1 MRKRNLP
8 SVFFFAVAAA
18 LSIWIGQI
26 GALAQAGPGGKEM
39 KKDELYLSVARRLN
53 ALNESPSSAIANE
66 LDTVIEVTDL
76 TMRPDGKAEA
86 TVRERAPSDAAQ
98 AGKAIR
104 LVFAPPAA
112 GDKEEKWTWEQFEN
126 NRKLYPVDKLFP
138 YAKDELGKR
147 KQATV
152 AGWNAFVTAINKQA
166 EAAAKALETAK
177 AVLKVEPPPLG
188 GVKATRNA
196 LAEAAKENRAESIL
210 NAYRELNQQT
220 ESVTTLGDTYTDLKA
235 NDAYLRL
242 IDEFTK
248 SVEATN
254 AARKN
259 YLQVVAAYNEAILR
273 LPFSLVAYGLEFHK
287 IEANISEGQ

>member
-8 SVFFFAVAAA
+8 SIFFFAVAAA

-26 GALAQAGPGGKEM
+26 GALAQTGSGGKEM

-66 LDTVIEVTDL
+66 LDTVIEVTNL
-76 TMRPDGKAEA
+76 TMRPDGKAE
-86 TVRERAPSDAAQ
+86 VMVKERAPSDAAR
-98 AGKAIR
+98 AGKVIR

-112 GDKEEKWTWEQFEN
+112 GDKEEKWTWEQFED
-126 NRKLYPVDKLFP
+126 NRKLYPVEKLFP
-138 YAKDELGKR
+138 YTKDELGKR

-152 AGWNAFVTAINKQA
+152 AGWSAFVAAINKQV
-166 EAAAKALETAK
+166 EAAVKAMETAK
-177 AVLKVEPPPLG
+177 AVLKVEPPPLA
-188 GVKATRNA
+188 VVRATRGG
-196 LAEAAKENRAESIL
+196 LAEAAKDNRAEGIL
-210 NAYRELNQQT
+210 NAYREMNQQT
-220 ESVTTLGDTYTDLKA
+220 ELVATLGDTYTDLKA

-254 AARKN
+254 AARNN
-259 YLQVVAAYNEAILR
+259 YLQAVAAYNEAILR

-287 IEANISEGQ
+287 IEANFTEGQ

>member
-1 MRKRNLP
+1 
-8 SVFFFAVAAA
+8 
-18 LSIWIGQI
+18 
-26 GALAQAGPGGKEM
+26 
-39 KKDELYLSVARRLN
+39 
-53 ALNESPSSAIANE
+53 
-66 LDTVIEVTDL
+66 
-76 TMRPDGKAEA
+76 MRPDGKAEV
-86 TVRERAPSDAAQ
+86 TIKERAPSEAAQ
-98 AGKAIR
+98 ASKPIR

-126 NRKLYPVDKLFP
+126 NRRLYPVDKLFP

-152 AGWNAFVTAINKQA
+152 AGWGAFIAAINKQA
-166 EAAAKALETAK
+166 EAAGKALETAK
-177 AVLKVEPPPLG
+177 AILKIDPPPLG
-188 GVKATRNA
+188 GVKATRSA
-196 LAEAAKENRAESIL
+196 LAEATKENRTEDIL

-220 ESVTTLGDTYTDLKA
+220 ESVATLGDTYTDLKA

-248 SVEATN
+248 SVEATK

-259 YLQVVAAYNEAILR
+259 YLQAVAAYNEAILR

-287 IEANISEGQ
+287 IDANISEDQ

>member
-1 MRKRNLP
+1 MRKRNL
-8 SVFFFAVAAA
+8 SSIFFFAIAAA
-18 LSIWIGQI
+18 FSIWIGQI
-26 GALAQAGPGGKEM
+26 SALAQAGSGGKEM

-53 ALNESPSSAIANE
+53 ALNESPSSAIADE
-66 LDTVIEVTDL
+66 LDTVIEVAEL
-76 TMRPDGKAEA
+76 TMRPDGKAEV

-98 AGKAIR
+98 AGKSIR

-126 NRKLYPVDKLFP
+126 NRRLYPVDKLFP

-147 KQATV
+147 KQTTV
-152 AGWNAFVTAINKQA
+152 AGWTAFVAAINKQGESA
-166 EAAAKALETAK
+166 VRALETAK
-177 AVLKVEPPPLG
+177 AVLKIDPAPLA
-188 GVKATRNA
+188 GVKATRGA
-196 LAEAAKENRAESIL
+196 LAEAAKGNRVEEIL

-220 ESVTTLGDTYTDLKA
+220 EPVATLGDTHTDLKA

-248 SVEATN
+248 SVEATK

-259 YLQVVAAYNEAILR
+259 YLQTIAAYNEAILR

-287 IEANISEGQ
+287 IEANISEDQ